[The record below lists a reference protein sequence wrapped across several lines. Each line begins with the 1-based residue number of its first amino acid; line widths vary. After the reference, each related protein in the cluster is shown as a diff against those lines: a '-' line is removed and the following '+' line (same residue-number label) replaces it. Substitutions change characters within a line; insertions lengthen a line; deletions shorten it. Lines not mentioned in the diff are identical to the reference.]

1 MKNDDF
7 GDRMKFY
14 ERAYTDENISV
25 DVPLCVRIDGKGF
38 SKFTKGF
45 AKPFDQTLTRSMVD
59 TTKQLVKETNADIG
73 YTQSDE
79 ITLMWFR
86 RSEKQTEHIFGGK
99 VSKINSIIASMA
111 AANFNY
117 FIAQYAPSVY
127 AGKGLAYF
135 DCRAWSVPSDIEAS
149 NVLLWR
155 IQDARKNSISS
166 LYRWTLGHSSMHGL
180 SGIQMIEKLKTDA
193 GVDWDMLPT
202 TYRYGSIVCRKPT
215 MVKLDDEILSK
226 MPIDKQPE
234 SGVVMRNVFVEDC
247 AYEFSKRTI
256 QSRVDYIKGEK

>member
-1 MKNDDF
+1 
-7 GDRMKFY
+7 
-14 ERAYTDENISV
+14 V

-45 AKPFDQTLTRSMVD
+45 VKPFDQSLTRAMVD
-59 TTKQLVKETNADIG
+59 TTKQLVNETNADIG
-73 YTQSDE
+73 YVQSDE
-79 ITLMWFR
+79 ITLIWFR

-99 VSKINSIIASMA
+99 VSKINSILASMA

-117 FIAQYAPSVY
+117 FIAQYAPSLY

-155 IQDARKNSISS
+155 IQDAKKNSISS

-180 SGIQMIEKLKTDA
+180 SGKQMIEKLKSDA
-193 GVDWDMLPT
+193 NVDWENLPA
-202 TYRYGSIVCRKPT
+202 TYRYGSIVKREST
-215 MVKLDDEILSK
+215 MVKLDEETLSK
-226 MPIDKQPE
+226 IPVDKRPE
-234 SGVVMRNVFVEDC
+234 GDIVMRNVFVENRADI
-247 AYEFSKRTI
+247 FMKRSLTR
-256 QSRVDYIKGEK
+256 RVQYIKGEK